1 MRRRMDPLA
10 FDWNLVRALL
20 ATAEHGT
27 YTAAA
32 EALGTTQ
39 PTVGRQIAALEAHF
53 HVTLVERAGRGVE
66 LTPAALELLEHAR
79 TMADGARRLA
89 LAAEGHTL
97 ALEGVVTI
105 SASEVISVHLLP
117 PIVEALC
124 AAYPLLRLDVVATAE
139 LSDLRRREADIAIRN
154 VRPEDPELIATR
166 LPDRRA
172 WLYGSSAYLD
182 HIGRPR
188 AGDDV
193 SHITICGFDRSP
205 RLRDVL
211 ATLGVAI
218 SETQVRIASES
229 MLLQWQL
236 ARRGHALAVMMEDV
250 GDADP
255 TMERAL
261 PGMAPFPVPMW
272 LAAHRGVHTSRRVR
286 VVFDALVAAL
296 GGG

>member
-1 MRRRMDPLA
+1 MRKRMERIA

-20 ATAEHGT
+20 ATAEHGS

-32 EALGTTQ
+32 AALGTTQ

-53 HVTLVERAGRGVE
+53 DVALVERAGRGVE
-66 LTPAALELLEHAR
+66 LTPAALELIEHAR
-79 TMADGARRLA
+79 AMAEGARRLA

-117 PIVEALC
+117 PVLDSLC
-124 AAYPLLRLDVVATAE
+124 ADYPLLRIDVVATSE

-154 VRPEDPELIATR
+154 VRPEDPELIAVR

-172 WLYGSSAYLD
+172 WLYGSAAYLD

-193 SHITICGFDRSP
+193 SHVTICGFERSA
-205 RLRDVL
+205 RLREVL
-211 ATLGVAI
+211 ASLGVIIADA
-218 SETQVRIASES
+218 QVRVASES
-229 MLLQWQL
+229 MLLQWEL
-236 ARRGHALAVMMEDV
+236 ARRGHALAVMMEEV

-272 LAAHRGVHTSRRVR
+272 LAAHRGVHTSQRVR
-286 VVFDALVAAL
+286 VVFDRLRAAL
-296 GGG
+296 T